1 MCMQGIDA
9 SDSRS
14 HGNLRSN
21 RNPSISISW
30 SRSLS
35 KKSVY
40 SLLRPDLTWRLFRQN
55 ALQRA
60 PVHVETARRFRDIA
74 AAKLVNP
81 LNMLPPHPVGRHWI
95 FWEFGRIVAGGHES
109 IENFVGID
117 WLGQIIESPELYG
130 GHGGSDIAIAGQD
143 DAPRVR
149 TLRLQ
154 FADHIEPVAVGKP
167 HVDDREGGRAFAD
180 CRETFGDRVRGGH
193 GEAARL
199 HAAAKARQEGII
211 VVDDQERAIWTETAL
226 HTLIFARV
234 SRLDRLGG
242 GVFHWQSPRLNHFQD
257 KTRQSKRE
265 SPNPSRLPGP

>member
-40 SLLRPDLTWRLFRQN
+40 SLLRPVLTWRLFRQN

-60 PVHVETARRFRDIA
+60 PVHVETARRLRDIA

-95 FWEFGRIVAGGHES
+95 LRKFGLVVAGGPES

-117 WLGQIIESPELYG
+117 RVCPIIHRPPLFSG
-130 GHGGSDIAIAGQD
+130 GA
-143 DAPRVR
+143 
-149 TLRLQ
+149 
-154 FADHIEPVAVGKP
+154 
-167 HVDDREGGRAFAD
+167 
-180 CRETFGDRVRGGH
+180 
-193 GEAARL
+193 
-199 HAAAKARQEGII
+199 
-211 VVDDQERAIWTETAL
+211 
-226 HTLIFARV
+226 
-234 SRLDRLGG
+234 
-242 GVFHWQSPRLNHFQD
+242 
-257 KTRQSKRE
+257 
-265 SPNPSRLPGP
+265 